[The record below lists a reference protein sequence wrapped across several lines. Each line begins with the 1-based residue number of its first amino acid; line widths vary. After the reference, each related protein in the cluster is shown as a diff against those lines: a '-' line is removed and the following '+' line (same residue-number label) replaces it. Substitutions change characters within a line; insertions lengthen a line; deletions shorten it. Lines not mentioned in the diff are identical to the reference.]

1 MSCWQASVSAV
12 LLCFWTILH
21 MISNTMCE
29 QGPAWEAQCHA
40 DTHLMLSTLQSLPLD
55 PKTAPSNMEH
65 LANLCML
72 RFADPSPSGYTI
84 PGQLPSPVSY
94 SSATQA
100 PNPGTANSLAMANGV
115 SPPSLGQQLEQVR
128 ALKCCLLSCL

>member
-1 MSCWQASVSAV
+1 MV
-12 LLCFWTILH
+12 LLHFG
-21 MISNTMCE
+21 TMLCAMSSTMYE

-84 PGQLPSPVSY
+84 PGQLPSPALY
-94 SSATQA
+94 SSASQA
-100 PNPGTANSLAMANGV
+100 STPGTAGSLAVANGASLQ
-115 SPPSLGQQLEQVR
+115 SPAQQLEQVR
-128 ALKCCLLSCL
+128 ATVYCLVACLNERNS

>member
-1 MSCWQASVSAV
+1 MS
-12 LLCFWTILH
+12 
-21 MISNTMCE
+21 E

-94 SSATQA
+94 SSAMQA
-100 PNPGTANSLAMANGV
+100 STPGTDNGLAQANGA
-115 SPPSLGQQLEQVR
+115 SPPSLGQQHEQVR
-128 ALKCCLLSCL
+128 ATVCCFVACLNSWAGIASTRESKANIALHPL

>member
-1 MSCWQASVSAV
+1 M
-12 LLCFWTILH
+12 LFTISG
-21 MISNTMCE
+21 IMCE

-72 RFADPSPSGYTI
+72 RFADPSPSGHTI

-94 SSATQA
+94 SSASQA
-100 PNPGTANSLAMANGV
+100 PTPGTANSLALANGA
-115 SPPSLGQQLEQVR
+115 SPPSLGQQHEQVR
-128 ALKCCLLSCL
+128 ASVCCFVACLGSWAGIAGRRNS

>member
-1 MSCWQASVSAV
+1 
-12 LLCFWTILH
+12 
-21 MISNTMCE
+21 
-29 QGPAWEAQCHA
+29 
-40 DTHLMLSTLQSLPLD
+40 MLSTLQSLPLD

-94 SSATQA
+94 SSAPQA
-100 PNPGTANSLAMANGV
+100 STPGTASSLALANGT
-115 SPPSLGQQLEQVR
+115 STPGLGQQLEQVR
-128 ALKCCLLSCL
+128 ATMFCCVACLNRRSSQASIALHLLQAPLARY